1 MIIQI
6 IGAALGV
13 IWGSVYLEAPKKYL
27 VYAGIVGGLGWTG
40 YLIALESLDLV
51 LSTFISGLIIATLSH
66 ALARMAKT
74 PVTMFLIPGF
84 LPLVP
89 GVSLYHAVYEFMKG
103 SALGNSYLLNTFQVA
118 GMIALSIFV
127 VDSLVKMIDRPNKKK
142 DVR

>member
-6 IGAALGV
+6 LGAAFGV
-13 IWGSVYLEAPKKYL
+13 IWGSVYLEAPRKHL
-27 VYAGIVGGLGWTG
+27 VYAGIIGAVGWSG
-40 YLIALESLDLV
+40 YLIAIRSMDLV
-51 LSTFISGLIIATLSH
+51 LATFVSGLIIASLSH
-66 ALARMAKT
+66 ALARMVKT

-103 SALGNSYLLNTFQVA
+103 SALGSGYLLNTFQVA

-127 VDSLVKMIDRPNKKK
+127 VDSLVKMIDRLNKK
-142 DVR
+142 